1 MVFKM
6 AEQGYGLMKNLINK
20 IKDGFPQKVDTLKQ
34 SLTLDNLTSGC
45 AQVGES
51 LKNFNLKHSFRK
63 ADIALHRYFIER
75 PADAQF
81 YTFESGNLAVALKDG
96 DIGGLFKELRPESLL
111 EDISAISFVA
121 GSTFAKFKEKH
132 PGYFTTGMTLMAL
145 GGTALAASGATG
157 VGIAVAWASLDAA
170 RGGYFDLENQITEGT
185 RQAGGWDHKGMKAFK
200 LATDFIDLP
209 THAVEKIEQTAQKRF
224 PTIAA
229 KIEPATDAWK
239 RPLTRQ
245 LMVKG
250 PTRVAFV
257 FASATAGD
265 LGGVLAGSLWLGGDI
280 SLAHMDPVIKESQQQ
295 HLDRKIKTAEEDG
308 LVLD

>member
-1 MVFKM
+1 MIFRTV
-6 AEQGYGLMKNLINK
+6 EQGYELMKDLINK
-20 IKDGFPQKVDTLKQ
+20 IKNGFPQKVETLKQ
-34 SLTLDNLTSGC
+34 SLSLDALSDRC
-45 AQVGES
+45 SQVRES
-51 LKNFNLKHSFRK
+51 LQNFNLKHSFRK
-63 ADIALHRYFIER
+63 ADIALHRYFIQR

-111 EDISAISFVA
+111 EDISALSFIA
-121 GSTFAKFKEKH
+121 GSSFAKFKEKH
-132 PGYFTTGMTLMAL
+132 PGYFTTGMTMMAL

-170 RGGYFDLENQITEGT
+170 RGGCFDLEDQITEGK

-209 THAVEKIEQTAQKRF
+209 THAVEKIEQTAEKRF
-224 PTIAA
+224 PAISAR
-229 KIEPATDAWK
+229 IEPATDAWK

-280 SLAHMDPVIKESQQQ
+280 SLAHMDPVIKENQQK
-295 HLDRKIKTAEEDG
+295 HLDRKIKAAEDDG
-308 LVLD
+308 LIIG